1 MVKYRIE
8 EEKVYDISNGYYI
21 LTKRHWWSFWK
32 YLRNEDRMVIK
43 FDTRRKAQAY
53 VNFRLNKGK

>member
-1 MVKYRIE
+1 MAKYKIE
-8 EEKVYDISNGYYI
+8 QEQIYGINNGYYI
-21 LTKRHWWSFWK
+21 LVKRYWWSFWR

-53 VNFRLNKGK
+53 INFNLKRK